1 MRIVQSFEARG
12 HANVIARHP
21 TTFEIT
27 RHAQLTRRGD
37 CVLAVQATKGLA
49 DFSTEFRDMCR
60 RDETRIIVQLKA
72 AGIVESI
79 EGKGSD
85 KLTLTHPAEMVG
97 RRSSYVSDRTIMI
110 RADRAAC
117 DINRDLVH
125 ELQSPST
132 TLHVRVIAEL

>member
-1 MRIVQSFEARG
+1 
-12 HANVIARHP
+12 VI
-21 TTFEIT
+21 
-27 RHAQLTRRGD
+27 
-37 CVLAVQATKGLA
+37 AVQATKGLA
-49 DFSTEFRDMCR
+49 DFPTEFRVMCGK
-60 RDETRIIVQLKA
+60 DEARIIVQLKA

-79 EGKGSD
+79 EGKGSCG
-85 KLTLTHPAEMVG
+85 LTLSHPVEMVG
-97 RRSSYVSDRTIMI
+97 RKSTYVSGRTIMI